1 MNPLKRLAQFFI
13 NIFSPKIK
21 PDKISTPTTSTTQ
34 SVSLDTQIKQVEPVV
49 EPVSEAVIP
58 FYPIVTVRCGKD
70 GLWTFSNG
78 EKPTTELKPG
88 YLHDTCSLI
97 DSEDYPEINERGHDI
112 ANKLPNGPDYVL
124 SISEK
129 EFADK
134 KCPKNK
140 KEKILQQTGEN
151 IHNTGIPRNFY
162 KTLEESAKA
171 SGRSFYL
178 IVAESS
184 PEIQR
189 LGKKLLTELRAFG
202 LHEPD
207 NIFLAFAKL
216 TKSTLITSD
225 DRLIVSSVQAQ
236 CQSPISFHDFLE
248 KLMQPSPIT
257 IVLRQRRDHYKNHK
271 NSRRKNQ

>member
-140 KEKILQQTGEN
+140 KEKK
-151 IHNTGIPRNFY
+151 F
-162 KTLEESAKA
+162 
-171 SGRSFYL
+171 
-178 IVAESS
+178 SS
-184 PEIQR
+184 RI
-189 LGKKLLTELRAFG
+189 
-202 LHEPD
+202 
-207 NIFLAFAKL
+207 
-216 TKSTLITSD
+216 
-225 DRLIVSSVQAQ
+225 
-236 CQSPISFHDFLE
+236 
-248 KLMQPSPIT
+248 
-257 IVLRQRRDHYKNHK
+257 
-271 NSRRKNQ
+271 